1 MKKEIAKKTAYIGA
15 GAGLVMFALFGL
27 LPGSFLGGIVG
38 LNIAGKLFGLP
49 LDPSLIARLTVVI
62 SMLMG
67 VMIAGVV
74 FVAGFSILG
83 WLIGY
88 VIDRLTERRAM
99 GAYKA
104 AEVK

>member
-1 MKKEIAKKTAYIGA
+1 MKKEIAKKMAYIGA
-15 GAGLVMFALFGL
+15 GAGLVIFAIFGL
-27 LPGSFLGGIVG
+27 LPGSFLGGVIG

-49 LDPSLIARLTVVI
+49 LAPSLIARLTVVI

-83 WLIGY
+83 WLIGHI
-88 VIDRLTERRAM
+88 VELTTERRVMNA
-99 GAYKA
+99 GKEA
-104 AEVK
+104 AVK